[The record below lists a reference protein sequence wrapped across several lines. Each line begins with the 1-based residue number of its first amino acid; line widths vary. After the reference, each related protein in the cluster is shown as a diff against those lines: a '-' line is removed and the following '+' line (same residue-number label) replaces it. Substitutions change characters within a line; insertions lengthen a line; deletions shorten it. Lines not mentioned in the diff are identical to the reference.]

1 MRDRDP
7 EQLNKKDDLVDV
19 KELVRDAE
27 PGPFTLDDILAEYGV
42 KREPEP
48 EAVPRR
54 IESRSQP
61 QRTEKDNVVLF
72 PGARSAPVPELPQ
85 AAEKEN
91 AREPEEDR
99 EPESGEG
106 AEDQEGEDEEP
117 NDRVVEFPEEESV
130 LSAFL
135 KDVTRKADHY
145 ADHMFQESEEMDQE
159 EIHRLEK
166 LIPGT
171 DVEEDE
177 PEEFPG
183 RFRRPRRPEPPP
195 PDTAPQELAR
205 QYGKGLKVMRL
216 RVVLVF
222 LLAAAALFQLAVPAA
237 GFVWL
242 PPLDG
247 YQVQVWIAAG
257 LLGAGILL
265 SLDVLA
271 AGIAR
276 MFRGRVG
283 MDTLAALSGIF
294 TLADALVL
302 AVTQDR
308 EGQLPYSA
316 AVLAGLFFLLHGT
329 YHKKCGLRLSCRTA
343 ASVSEPYIL
352 TLDEG
357 KWNGRDT
364 YCKWTGTPNG
374 FGSQIQ
380 MDDGAQRIYRVVC
393 PVLLLACV
401 LLSLLASY
409 GVGKP
414 QHLLWCLSATF
425 TAAAA
430 FGGALV
436 YGRPFHK
443 VARRLAQSGGALAG
457 WPGMAQSRKGDR
469 VLITDGDLFP
479 PGYVELNGI
488 KVFGDWS
495 IEKVVG
501 CTATLIRD
509 SGSGLTKLFHDLLRA
524 QGAIFRRADDL
535 CCYEG
540 GGLSANIRG
549 EQVLVGSAAFMNL
562 MEVRLPQG
570 LHVKNAVFCAIDGEL
585 AGIFALNYTLPD
597 VVFPALDSLMR
608 EKVGPVL
615 ATRDFNLIPSMLHQ
629 RFKLAADKMDFPPV
643 ERRRELSDP
652 DQPHS
657 ETITAVLC
665 REGLLPYADAG
676 GGGQAPAVVRPVRGG
691 AHLRGFRP
699 GTPAGL
705 LPDGGGRLRLP
716 VPTESVD
723 FPAVLGGA
731 GVVFDQLGAQ
741 ILRLR
746 PASAGAY
753 DVSAGRCKTLRS
765 IIWKGAPVYDPTCK
779 SLRFGRH
786 CGDLRGD
793 SGR

>member
-72 PGARSAPVPELPQ
+72 PGARSAPVPE
-85 AAEKEN
+85 
-91 AREPEEDR
+91 
-99 EPESGEG
+99 
-106 AEDQEGEDEEP
+106 
-117 NDRVVEFPEEESV
+117 
-130 LSAFL
+130 
-135 KDVTRKADHY
+135 
-145 ADHMFQESEEMDQE
+145 
-159 EIHRLEK
+159 
-166 LIPGT
+166 
-171 DVEEDE
+171 
-177 PEEFPG
+177 
-183 RFRRPRRPEPPP
+183 RPRRRKKRTPGSRRRTESRNPERTQRTRRGRTRSPTTGWWSSRRRRASCPPFKGRHPKGGPLRGPHVPGVGGDGSGGDPPP
-195 PDTAPQELAR
+195 GEADPRHRCGGGRARGVPRPLSPPPQA
-205 QYGKGLKVMRL
+205 G
-216 RVVLVF
+216 
-222 LLAAAALFQLAVPAA
+222 AAAPGYRAPGTGPTVRQGAEGHAPAGRAGLSAGRRRLFQLAVPAA

-540 GGLSANIRG
+540 EVCPPISG
-549 EQVLVGSAAFMNL
+549 ESRCWWV
-562 MEVRLPQG
+562 
-570 LHVKNAVFCAIDGEL
+570 
-585 AGIFALNYTLPD
+585 
-597 VVFPALDSLMR
+597 
-608 EKVGPVL
+608 
-615 ATRDFNLIPSMLHQ
+615 
-629 RFKLAADKMDFPPV
+629 PPP
-643 ERRRELSDP
+643 L
-652 DQPHS
+652 
-657 ETITAVLC
+657 
-665 REGLLPYADAG
+665 
-676 GGGQAPAVVRPVRGG
+676 
-691 AHLRGFRP
+691 
-699 GTPAGL
+699 
-705 LPDGGGRLRLP
+705 
-716 VPTESVD
+716 
-723 FPAVLGGA
+723 
-731 GVVFDQLGAQ
+731 
-741 ILRLR
+741 
-746 PASAGAY
+746 
-753 DVSAGRCKTLRS
+753 
-765 IIWKGAPVYDPTCK
+765 
-779 SLRFGRH
+779 
-786 CGDLRGD
+786 
-793 SGR
+793 

>member
-72 PGARSAPVPELPQ
+72 PGARSAPVPEPPQ
-85 AAEKEN
+85 EAEEEN
-91 AREPEEDR
+91 VREPEEDT
-99 EPESGEG
+99 EPESRED

-177 PEEFPG
+177 PEELPG

-257 LLGAGILL
+257 LLGVGILL

-302 AVTQDR
+302 AITQDR

-329 YHKKCGLRLSCRTA
+329 YHKRCGLRLSCRTA

-401 LLSLLASY
+401 LFSLLASY

-509 SGSGLTKLFHDLLRA
+509 SCSGLTKLFHDLLRA

-629 RFKLAADKMDFPPV
+629 RFKLATDKMDFPPV

-665 REGLLPYADAG
+665 REGLLPYADAVVG
-676 GGGQAPAVVRPVRGG
+676 AKRLRWCARFGAVLTCVGS
-691 AHLRGFRP
+691 AL
-699 GTPAGL
+699 GL
-705 LPDGGGRLRLP
+705 LLAYYL
-716 VPTESVD
+716 TAVD
-723 FPAVLGGA
+723 
-731 GVVFDQLGAQ
+731 
-741 ILRLR
+741 
-746 PASAGAY
+746 AY
-753 DVSAGRCKTLRS
+753 GSLSPLNLLIFLLFWV
-765 IIWKGAPVYDPTCK
+765 APVWFLTSWVPRY
-779 SLRFGRH
+779 
-786 CGDLRGD
+786 
-793 SGR
+793 

>member
-1 MRDRDP
+1 
-7 EQLNKKDDLVDV
+7 
-19 KELVRDAE
+19 
-27 PGPFTLDDILAEYGV
+27 
-42 KREPEP
+42 
-48 EAVPRR
+48 
-54 IESRSQP
+54 
-61 QRTEKDNVVLF
+61 
-72 PGARSAPVPELPQ
+72 
-85 AAEKEN
+85 
-91 AREPEEDR
+91 
-99 EPESGEG
+99 
-106 AEDQEGEDEEP
+106 
-117 NDRVVEFPEEESV
+117 
-130 LSAFL
+130 
-135 KDVTRKADHY
+135 
-145 ADHMFQESEEMDQE
+145 MDQE

-177 PEEFPG
+177 PEELPG

-257 LLGAGILL
+257 LLGVGILL

-302 AVTQDR
+302 AITQDR

-329 YHKKCGLRLSCRTA
+329 YHKRCGLRLSCRTA

-401 LLSLLASY
+401 LFSLLASY

-443 VARRLAQSGGALAG
+443 VARRLAQSGEALAG

-615 ATRDFNLIPSMLHQ
+615 ATRDFNLIPAMLHQ

-652 DQPHS
+652 EQPHNPIL
-657 ETITAVLC
+657 TGVLC
-665 REGLLPYADAG
+665 REGLVPYADTVVGARRLRRATRFG
-676 GGGQAPAVVRPVRGG
+676 AILTCVGSTVGVLLAYYLTAVTAFGSLSP
-691 AHLRGFRP
+691 LNLLIFLI
-699 GTPAGL
+699 TWL
-705 LPDGGGRLRLP
+705 LPVWFLTSW
-716 VPTESVD
+716 VP
-723 FPAVLGGA
+723 
-731 GVVFDQLGAQ
+731 
-741 ILRLR
+741 R
-746 PASAGAY
+746 Y
-753 DVSAGRCKTLRS
+753 
-765 IIWKGAPVYDPTCK
+765 
-779 SLRFGRH
+779 
-786 CGDLRGD
+786 
-793 SGR
+793 

>member
-1 MRDRDP
+1 M
-7 EQLNKKDDLVDV
+7 
-19 KELVRDAE
+19 
-27 PGPFTLDDILAEYGV
+27 
-42 KREPEP
+42 
-48 EAVPRR
+48 
-54 IESRSQP
+54 
-61 QRTEKDNVVLF
+61 
-72 PGARSAPVPELPQ
+72 
-85 AAEKEN
+85 
-91 AREPEEDR
+91 
-99 EPESGEG
+99 
-106 AEDQEGEDEEP
+106 
-117 NDRVVEFPEEESV
+117 
-130 LSAFL
+130 
-135 KDVTRKADHY
+135 
-145 ADHMFQESEEMDQE
+145 
-159 EIHRLEK
+159 
-166 LIPGT
+166 
-171 DVEEDE
+171 
-177 PEEFPG
+177 
-183 RFRRPRRPEPPP
+183 
-195 PDTAPQELAR
+195 
-205 QYGKGLKVMRL
+205 
-216 RVVLVF
+216 
-222 LLAAAALFQLAVPAA
+222 
-237 GFVWL
+237 
-242 PPLDG
+242 
-247 YQVQVWIAAG
+247 
-257 LLGAGILL
+257 
-265 SLDVLA
+265 
-271 AGIAR
+271 
-276 MFRGRVG
+276 
-283 MDTLAALSGIF
+283 
-294 TLADALVL
+294 
-302 AVTQDR
+302 
-308 EGQLPYSA
+308 
-316 AVLAGLFFLLHGT
+316 AGLFFLLHGT

-401 LLSLLASY
+401 LFSLLASY

-665 REGLLPYADAG
+665 REGLLPYADA
-676 GGGQAPAVVRPVRGG
+676 VVG
-691 AHLRGFRP
+691 AK
-699 GTPAGL
+699 
-705 LPDGGGRLRLP
+705 RLRWCAR
-716 VPTESVD
+716 
-723 FPAVLGGA
+723 FGAVLTCVGSA
-731 GVVFDQLGAQ
+731 LG
-741 ILRLR
+741 ILL
-746 PASAGAY
+746 AY
-753 DVSAGRCKTLRS
+753 YLTAVDAYGSLSPLNLLIFLLFWV
-765 IIWKGAPVYDPTCK
+765 APVWFLTSWVPRY
-779 SLRFGRH
+779 
-786 CGDLRGD
+786 
-793 SGR
+793 

>member
-1 MRDRDP
+1 M
-7 EQLNKKDDLVDV
+7 
-19 KELVRDAE
+19 
-27 PGPFTLDDILAEYGV
+27 
-42 KREPEP
+42 
-48 EAVPRR
+48 
-54 IESRSQP
+54 
-61 QRTEKDNVVLF
+61 
-72 PGARSAPVPELPQ
+72 
-85 AAEKEN
+85 
-91 AREPEEDR
+91 
-99 EPESGEG
+99 
-106 AEDQEGEDEEP
+106 
-117 NDRVVEFPEEESV
+117 VEFPEEESV

-171 DVEEDE
+171 DMEEDE
-177 PEEFPG
+177 PEEFSG

-205 QYGKGLKVMRL
+205 RYGKGLKVMRL

-257 LLGAGILL
+257 LLGVGILL

-294 TLADALVL
+294 TMADALIL

-343 ASVSEPYIL
+343 SSVAEPYIL

-364 YCKWTGTPNG
+364 YCKWSGEPHG

-401 LLSLLASY
+401 LFSLLASY

-665 REGLLPYADAG
+665 REGLLPYADA
-676 GGGQAPAVVRPVRGG
+676 VVG
-691 AHLRGFRP
+691 AK
-699 GTPAGL
+699 
-705 LPDGGGRLRLP
+705 RLRWCAR
-716 VPTESVD
+716 
-723 FPAVLGGA
+723 FGAVLTCVGSA
-731 GVVFDQLGAQ
+731 LG
-741 ILRLR
+741 ILL
-746 PASAGAY
+746 AY
-753 DVSAGRCKTLRS
+753 YLTAVDAYGSLSPLNLLIFLLFWV
-765 IIWKGAPVYDPTCK
+765 APVWFLTSWVPRY
-779 SLRFGRH
+779 
-786 CGDLRGD
+786 
-793 SGR
+793 

>member
-1 MRDRDP
+1 M
-7 EQLNKKDDLVDV
+7 
-19 KELVRDAE
+19 
-27 PGPFTLDDILAEYGV
+27 
-42 KREPEP
+42 
-48 EAVPRR
+48 
-54 IESRSQP
+54 
-61 QRTEKDNVVLF
+61 
-72 PGARSAPVPELPQ
+72 
-85 AAEKEN
+85 
-91 AREPEEDR
+91 
-99 EPESGEG
+99 
-106 AEDQEGEDEEP
+106 
-117 NDRVVEFPEEESV
+117 VEFPEEESV

-177 PEEFPG
+177 PEELPG

-216 RVVLVF
+216 RVILVF

-257 LLGAGILL
+257 LLGVGILL

-302 AVTQDR
+302 AITQDR

-329 YHKKCGLRLSCRTA
+329 YHKRCGLRLSCRTA

-665 REGLLPYADAG
+665 REGLLPYADA
-676 GGGQAPAVVRPVRGG
+676 VVG
-691 AHLRGFRP
+691 AK
-699 GTPAGL
+699 
-705 LPDGGGRLRLP
+705 RLRWCAR
-716 VPTESVD
+716 
-723 FPAVLGGA
+723 FGAVLTCVGSA
-731 GVVFDQLGAQ
+731 LG
-741 ILRLR
+741 ILL
-746 PASAGAY
+746 AY
-753 DVSAGRCKTLRS
+753 YLTAVDAYGSLSPLNLLIFLLFWV
-765 IIWKGAPVYDPTCK
+765 APVWFLTSWVPRY
-779 SLRFGRH
+779 
-786 CGDLRGD
+786 
-793 SGR
+793 